1 LETLFSIDL
10 TNRGGEYLAPT
21 VLASFPASTV
31 FSQAAGS
38 SAHTGSISTSG
49 GGNLW
54 WLAPLGVGGGLYEG
68 TR

>member
-1 LETLFSIDL
+1 METLFSIDL

-38 SAHTGSISTSG
+38 SG